1 MSDGVLRAGRHCDRI
16 QSRQTEQT
24 PPEDTCGSRLGL
36 GEVACASSSSRAR
49 ISPPGSDGA
58 RKTRSYRSGAAGAAL
73 SPGPA
78 GLDRRPASVHD
89 VSRGLDAL
97 TYHTWRAHAAR
108 LAAQSVPNE
117 ALARRWPAVMTPRD
131 GGLRA
136 AELVASHRAADGAG
150 PSIEGARTYAG
161 GISRGAVVRFRAF
174 RTSMGY
180 PSSWLD
186 RPRPFRSTFISTFVC
201 VDYRDQKFS
210 ARGITLPRIVR
221 NRRESNRAVND
232 SNPTERDL
240 FFSSFSFAGSVPR
253 GADLAVGRV
262 LFWGGFWGAAVGTRA
277 LATRSARA
285 ERAGCR
291 RASVSWKR
299 NNITSC

>member
-1 MSDGVLRAGRHCDRI
+1 MSDGVLRAGGHCDRI

-58 RKTRSYRSGAAGAAL
+58 RKARSYRSGAAGAAL

-161 GISRGAVVRFRAF
+161 GISRGAVVRFRTF
-174 RTSMGY
+174 RTSIH
-180 PSSWLD
+180 PSSPAW
-186 RPRPFRSTFISTFVC
+186 PRPFRSQFQLSFVLPTAVQNSKLFRPRNHITTDGC
-201 VDYRDQKFS
+201 DGES
-210 ARGITLPRIVR
+210 AAK
-221 NRRESNRAVND
+221 SNRGGGRFESHRARWV
-232 SNPTERDL
+232 S
-240 FFSSFSFAGSVPR
+240 FFSSFSFGRFAGGRFPARPR
-253 GADLAVGRV
+253 AFLGCFL
-262 LFWGGFWGAAVGTRA
+262 WGHS
-277 LATRSARA
+277 L
-285 ERAGCR
+285 
-291 RASVSWKR
+291 
-299 NNITSC
+299 

>member
-1 MSDGVLRAGRHCDRI
+1 MSDGALRAGGHCDRI

-24 PPEDTCGSRLGL
+24 PPEDTCGSRPGL

-49 ISPPGSDGA
+49 ICPPGSDGA
-58 RKTRSYRSGAAGAAL
+58 RKARSCRSGAAGAAL
-73 SPGPA
+73 RPGPA

-161 GISRGAVVRFRAF
+161 GISRGAVVRFRTF
-174 RTSMGY
+174 RTSIH
-180 PSSWLD
+180 
-186 RPRPFRSTFISTFVC
+186 PRPFRSQFQLS
-201 VDYRDQKFS
+201 
-210 ARGITLPRIVR
+210 
-221 NRRESNRAVND
+221 
-232 SNPTERDL
+232 
-240 FFSSFSFAGSVPR
+240 
-253 GADLAVGRV
+253 
-262 LFWGGFWGAAVGTRA
+262 
-277 LATRSARA
+277 
-285 ERAGCR
+285 
-291 RASVSWKR
+291 
-299 NNITSC
+299 